1 MQTVLNNDACT
12 LEQPNS
18 DMDKE
23 VTYKL
28 IHEELLCNTDHL
40 LEVIEQPGP
49 TFTNSS
55 HDM

>member
-28 IHEELLCNTDHL
+28 IYEELLCNTDHL
-40 LEVIEQPGP
+40 VIEQPGP

>member
-1 MQTVLNNDACT
+1 MQTVLNNEACT

-18 DMDKE
+18 DMGKE

-28 IHEELLCNTDHL
+28 IHAELLCNTDHL